1 MGTRWRTVVAVVAT
15 AVIVVGFASMLVRGR
30 PLDVLYARWLLHNAP
45 VGLLGLWIGWLLL
58 RTRPRHGLGRLLF
71 LLGVLSATHV
81 GSITLADAGFV
92 VAGVGEA
99 ALMEVVPAELPLSVS
114 VPLWLSSWIWVPA
127 AVLFTT
133 LMLALFPD
141 GRFPGRRWRW
151 VGPAACLGA
160 TLLSLAYG
168 TAHWPTATQ
177 PFMLNDQP
185 VTTPLTWW
193 LTVVGGCCVLAA
205 MAGTLGT
212 LVVRWRGTRGEEH
225 QQLRAVVVAGGAMAL
240 TMTVLWP
247 WQALWIPLGLL
258 SMYAFMATYAV
269 AIARYRLHDLDVV
282 LNRAVVAT
290 VLAALVTLCYLAI
303 VVGVGGLVGRGREGG
318 LLPLLAVGVVAVLF
332 EPARRRVGLLVDR
345 LLYGR
350 DGDAYSVLSGLADR
364 LREAGSE
371 EQLLTNVTELLTR
384 GTGASGAEIVMHVDG
399 RLRSIAH
406 HGIRGTGGS
415 AVLVTPVVHDG
426 AELGELR
433 LHGRSSA
440 DLAPDAVRL
449 VDDVAATLGVVLANV
464 RLRRELQAQV
474 AELRRSRQRLVRVH
488 DDARRA
494 LERDLHD
501 GAQARLVA
509 LRMRLG
515 MAAEL
520 APPGEGGRP
529 SPAGGTSSLRSELDA
544 LVGEVDEALVSLRDL
559 SRGLHPPA
567 LEGTG
572 LVEALRTAVRG
583 LPVTVTV
590 EGGAEG
596 RYGRPL
602 ETAVYFACLEAVQN
616 AVKHGPCEHVSV
628 ALHNG
633 DGHLTF
639 TVEDDGPGFD
649 VQTVAPGAGL
659 SSITDRIAALD
670 GEVEI
675 LPAPDRGTI
684 VRGCVPV
691 GPLAA
696 EAT

>member
-15 AVIVVGFASMLVRGR
+15 TVVLVGFASMLLRGR
-30 PLDVLYARWLLHNAP
+30 PLDVIYARWMLHNGP
-45 VGLLGLWIGWLLL
+45 VSILGIWIGWLLL
-58 RTRPRHGLGRLLF
+58 RTRPGHGLGRLLF
-71 LLGVLSATHV
+71 LLGALSATHL
-81 GSITLADAGFV
+81 GTIALADAGFV
-92 VAGVGEA
+92 SAGVGEEA
-99 ALMEVVPAELPLSVS
+99 IMEIVPAELPLRVM
-114 VPLWLSSWIWVPA
+114 VPLWVSAWIWVPGG
-127 AVLFTT
+127 VLFIT
-133 LMLALFPD
+133 LTLALFPD
-141 GRFPGRRWRW
+141 GRLPGHRWRW
-151 VGPAACLGA
+151 LVPTALLGA
-160 TLLSLAYG
+160 ALVSLAYAI
-168 TAHWPTATQ
+168 AHWPTSTR
-177 PFMLNDQP
+177 PFVLNDQP

-212 LVVRWRGTRGEEH
+212 LVVRWRRAAGEEH

-318 LLPLLAVGVVAVLF
+318 LLPLLAAGVVAVLF

-345 LLYGR
+345 FLYGR

-371 EQLLTNVTELLTR
+371 EQLLANVTELLSR
-384 GTGASGAEIVMHVDG
+384 GTGAGGAEIVMHVDG

-406 HGIRGTGGS
+406 HGIRGAGGS
-415 AVLVTPVVHDG
+415 ALLVTPVVHDG
-426 AELGELR
+426 SELGELR
-433 LHGRSSA
+433 LHGRSRA
-440 DLAPDAVRL
+440 DLAPDALPL
-449 VDDVAATLGVVLANV
+449 VEDVAATLGVVLANL

-474 AELRRSRQRLVRVH
+474 SELRRSRQRLVRVH
-488 DDARRA
+488 DEARRA

-520 APPGEGGRP
+520 APSGEGGP
-529 SPAGGTSSLRSELDA
+529 TAPGGATSALRSELDA

-572 LVEALRTAVRG
+572 LVEALRNAVRG

-590 EGGAEG
+590 EGGHEA
-596 RYGRPL
+596 RYGRSL

-633 DGHLTF
+633 GGHLTF
-639 TVEDDGPGFD
+639 TVADDGPGFD
-649 VQTVAPGAGL
+649 VQVVAPGAGL
-659 SSITDRIAALD
+659 TSITDRIAALD

-675 LPAPDRGTI
+675 VPAPQGGTI
-684 VRGCVPV
+684 VRGRVPV
-691 GPLAA
+691 RPVAA

>member
-15 AVIVVGFASMLVRGR
+15 TVVVVGFASMLVRGR
-30 PLDVLYARWLLHNAP
+30 PLEVLYARWLLHNAP

-58 RTRPRHGLGRLLF
+58 RARPRHGLGRLLF

-92 VAGVGEA
+92 ATGVGDA
-99 ALMEVVPAELPLSVS
+99 ALLEVVPADLPLRVS

-151 VGPAACLGA
+151 VGPAALTGA
-160 TLLSLAYG
+160 TLISLAYG
-168 TAHWPTATQ
+168 IAHWPTATR

-185 VTTPLTWW
+185 MTTPLSWW
-193 LTVVGGCCVLAA
+193 LTVAGGLWVLAA

-212 LVVRWRGTRGEEH
+212 LVVRWRRTTGEER

-258 SMYAFMATYAV
+258 SMYVFMATYAV

-350 DGDAYSVLSGLADR
+350 DGDAYSVLSDLAIR

-371 EQLLTNVTELLTR
+371 EQLLANVTELLTR
-384 GTGASGAEIVMHVDG
+384 GTGASGAELVTAVDG

-406 HGIRGTGGS
+406 HGVRGAEGS
-415 AVLVTPVVHDG
+415 AVLVTPVVHEG

-433 LHGRSSA
+433 LHARSTA
-440 DLAPDAVRL
+440 DLAPDAARL
-449 VDDVAATLGVVLANV
+449 LEDMAATLGVVLANV

-474 AELRRSRQRLVRVH
+474 EELRRSRQRLVRVH
-488 DDARRA
+488 DEARRA

-520 APPGEGGRP
+520 AAPSEGARP
-529 SPAGGTSSLRSELDA
+529 VSSGGTSSLRCELDA
-544 LVGEVDEALVSLRDL
+544 LVGQVDEALQGLRDL

-567 LEGTG
+567 LDGTG
-572 LVEALRTAVRG
+572 LVEALRTAVHG
-583 LPVTVTV
+583 LPVTVTI
-590 EGGAEG
+590 EGRHEG
-596 RYGRPL
+596 RYERPL

-616 AVKHGPCEHVSV
+616 AVKHGPCDHVSV
-628 ALHNG
+628 TLRNG

-639 TVEDDGPGFD
+639 AVEDDGPGFD
-649 VQTVAPGAGL
+649 PHAVAPGAGL
-659 SSITDRIAALD
+659 SSIADRIAALD

-675 LPAPDRGTI
+675 VPAPARGTI
-684 VRGCVPV
+684 VRGRVPV
-691 GPLAA
+691 RPLAA
-696 EAT
+696 DAG